1 MAIRNGVA
9 KSRIGLSQAVSPWPE
24 VNHTIISL
32 SRYQRD
38 SVSSTVTNSATDSR
52 MLK

>member
-9 KSRIGLSQAVSPWPE
+9 NSRMGLSQAVSPWPE
-24 VNHTIISL
+24 VNQTIISL
-32 SRYQRD
+32 SRYHLD
-38 SVSSTVTNSATDSR
+38 KVSSTVRNSATERR